1 MRTQIVAIALLG
13 MASLGPKI
21 SEVIQSAKASQAPEA
36 LYMPLPEREE
46 EEERRRRRR

>member
-1 MRTQIVAIALLG
+1 MRTQIAAIALLG
-13 MASLGPKI
+13 MVSLSPKI
-21 SEVIQSAKASQAPEA
+21 LEVMAKANQAPEA